1 MKSKPLCQKP
11 LFKCLSPLK
20 LELTRKTC
28 ISKGIYSIYS
38 CILKTHNKT
47 AILQYHDFVNSH
59 KFLMWPDNKWW
70 SVEFPTYISTFFL
83 AVLHGRCFRV
93 SYIVTILPYF
103 NVLRMNFFL
112 SSFLVIYL
120 HLTSIFSFIS

>member
-1 MKSKPLCQKP
+1 MHFIVCHLFILKINTKLKNSLKSKPLCQKT

-47 AILQYHDFVNSH
+47 AILQYHDFVNSY
-59 KFLMWPDNKWW
+59 KFLMWPDNK
-70 SVEFPTYISTFFL
+70 
-83 AVLHGRCFRV
+83 
-93 SYIVTILPYF
+93 
-103 NVLRMNFFL
+103 
-112 SSFLVIYL
+112 
-120 HLTSIFSFIS
+120 